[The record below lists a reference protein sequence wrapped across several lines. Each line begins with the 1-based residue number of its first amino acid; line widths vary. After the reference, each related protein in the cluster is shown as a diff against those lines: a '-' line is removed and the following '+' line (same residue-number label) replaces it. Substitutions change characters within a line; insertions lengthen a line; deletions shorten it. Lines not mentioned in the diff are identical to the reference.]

1 MTDED
6 APVSQERVDRELAF
20 GVEDPS
26 ALSANPRA
34 LKIMVRNYM
43 FRLVQLFALEREERL
58 EQLLDYLENYPDISD
73 ALDDYF
79 EQYTDLDTGPEARG
93 PEYFHLD
100 ASARSRLWP
109 VRQIIRDPEGN
120 NDFQFVATVDLDA
133 SDDAGEVRLRICVS
147 SANECCRKNACY
159 FATVHGWHCQ
169 HSHAM
174 VIPWFC
180 ATLFL
185 LISGGH

>member
-133 SDDAGEVRLRICVS
+133 SDDAGEVRLRDLRI
-147 SANECCRKNACY
+147 ER
-159 FATVHGWHCQ
+159 
-169 HSHAM
+169 
-174 VIPWFC
+174 
-180 ATLFL
+180 
-185 LISGGH
+185 